1 MNQTFDMDDDLRPEY
16 DFTQMTVVA
25 RGQRRETSSQK
36 PMRQEYDFS
45 HGKRGAIL
53 PSQGKTRIT
62 IYLDNEILDRFR
74 EQAEAAGIGYQTLIN
89 QVLKEHIQRD
99 SETPLTEGDLRRIIH
114 DELLAIS
121 QS

>member
-99 SETPLTEGDLRRIIH
+99 SEVSLTEGDLRRIFRE
-114 DELLAIS
+114 ELLAIS
-121 QS
+121 KS